1 MRHQYQRR
9 RRHRRQLVGEV
20 EEEVEV
26 EEEGGGGGEQA
37 SAWVHDETF
46 DESTFNSP
54 SNEQTFGSK

>member
-9 RRHRRQLVGEV
+9 RRHRRQQEA
-20 EEEVEV
+20 EEEEEE

-54 SNEQTFGSK
+54 SNEQTFGSQ